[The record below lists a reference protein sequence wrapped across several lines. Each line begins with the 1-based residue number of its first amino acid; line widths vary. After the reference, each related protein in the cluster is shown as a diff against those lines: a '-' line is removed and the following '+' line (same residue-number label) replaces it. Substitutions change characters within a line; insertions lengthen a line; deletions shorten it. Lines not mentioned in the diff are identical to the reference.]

1 MPLEA
6 PVTMAFFPSSGSTGE
21 ELTDLERCRGL
32 SRRNK
37 EAGGMY
43 ARIARYRI
51 PIDHFGEVV
60 EAFREVVEEVQNI
73 EGNKGG
79 YLLVDPDNSTALS
92 VTFWDNRVAM
102 EGSEVRATRLR
113 SEAIETLEGDVQSV
127 DRCEVALDFSQQVG
141 V

>member
-1 MPLEA
+1 
-6 PVTMAFFPSSGSTGE
+6 
-21 ELTDLERCRGL
+21 
-32 SRRNK
+32 
-37 EAGGMY
+37 MY

-102 EGSEVRATRLR
+102 EGSEVRASRLR